1 MELLQKLNENNLFSL
16 LSASKLK
23 IFNKKSFFKQLRL
36 ILTQLIFIDVTL
48 DSPMLGFMQFTQHI

>member
-1 MELLQKLNENNLFSL
+1 MELLQKLNENNLFSP

-48 DSPMLGFMQFTQHI
+48 DSPMLGFM

>member
-1 MELLQKLNENNLFSL
+1 MELLQKLNENNLFSP

-48 DSPMLGFMQFTQHI
+48 DSPVLGFMQFTQHI

>member
-36 ILTQLIFIDVTL
+36 ILTQVIFIDVTL